1 MNLFTRLFGAKP
13 QKREIT
19 YQQGIDAGLVP
30 LPTRSGV
37 SVDER
42 TALGLPPLW
51 AGIRIISAD
60 VGSLEPILYKEGPN
74 GQREAAVNHPVYRLL
89 TEEPNGEHTRPVLF
103 ETLQAH
109 ALLHGAAFAEIVR
122 DGAGRPTALWPIH
135 PRNIRFGRSA
145 DGELV
150 YQVTITVN
158 DGTPGEVGSQVILNK
173 DDILHVPGLSADG
186 TGVAYSL
193 LRLARETIGYGV
205 GVQRYGASFFQNA
218 ARPGGVLEAQG
229 QLNDTARENL
239 RRSWQQ
245 LHAGTDNVGKV
256 AILEE
261 GLKFTPFQFSNEQ
274 NQYKDVLDWYGYQVA
289 QLLCIPPTKIG
300 VLGRATWSNI
310 DALSQDYLT
319 TTLRPWLEKWEAEFE
334 RKLLTPAERRTHYIE
349 YDTSSI
355 LRADIASRSA
365 FYSSAISTGWMTTN
379 EVRAKENLPPV
390 DGGDVLRVP
399 LNTGPMTPTPE
410 PHKEADGN
418 PVDTQQLSA

>member
-1 MNLFTRLFGAKP
+1 MALLDFFRTKP
-13 QKREIT
+13 AKREIT
-19 YQQGIDAGLVP
+19 YQQGIDAGLAAV
-30 LPTRSGV
+30 PTRSGV

-60 VGSLEPILYKEGPN
+60 VGSLEPVLYKEGPN

-89 TEEPNGEHTRPVLF
+89 TEEPNPEHTRPVLF
-103 ETLQAH
+103 ETLMFF

-122 DGAGRPTALWPIH
+122 DGAGKPVALWPIH
-135 PRNIRFGRSA
+135 PRNVAILR
-145 DGELV
+145 DTDTGELL
-150 YQVTITVN
+150 YRVTITVN
-158 DGTPGEVGSQVILNK
+158 DGMPGQVGSQVTLRK
-173 DDILHVPGLSADG
+173 EDVLHIPGLSADG

-193 LRLARETIGYGV
+193 LRIARETIGFGV
-205 GVQRYGASFFQNA
+205 GVQRYGASFFANA

-229 QLNDTARENL
+229 QLNEAARENL
-239 RRSWQQ
+239 RRSWQT
-245 LHAGTDNVGKV
+245 LHQGTDNVGKV

-261 GLKFTPFQFSNEQ
+261 GLKFTPFALTNEQ
-274 NQYKDVLDWYGYQVA
+274 SQYSEVLDWFGYQVA

-319 TTLRPWLEKWEAEFE
+319 TTLRPWLEKFEAEFE
-334 RKLLTPAERRTHYIE
+334 RKLLTPTERASGYYVE
-349 YDTSSI
+349 YDTAAI

-365 FYSSAISTGWMTTN
+365 FYSSAINTGWMTTN
-379 EVRAKENLPPV
+379 EVRGRENLPPV

-399 LNTGPMTPTPE
+399 LNTGPMAPTPIS
-410 PHKEADGN
+410 EA
-418 PVDTQQLSA
+418 A